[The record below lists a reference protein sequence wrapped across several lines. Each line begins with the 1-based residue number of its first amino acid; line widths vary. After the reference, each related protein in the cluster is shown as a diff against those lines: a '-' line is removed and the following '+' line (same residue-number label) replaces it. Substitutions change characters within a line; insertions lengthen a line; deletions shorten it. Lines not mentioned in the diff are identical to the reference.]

1 MIGLRIELPRA
12 VHSIRGN
19 FVPVKALAL
28 SLCVAAI
35 ATGCAHRNEA
45 APIRT
50 GFAGYSDP
58 AGDLARRSDDVLAKL
73 DESPDNF
80 GLLEQFWT
88 VFDLAYLEPGY
99 ASSPTLGP
107 EENSSFGNLLARA
120 SQYAEDGSSES
131 LEKVMHADLGPFGQ
145 TAEGGERISE
155 YLWNI
160 LEAQTQLTLDVLAR
174 LTAGQRDS
182 VVEDVYLRPV
192 HDGFAF
198 DEVAEDLDQATIPPV
213 LQGAALQMQTIA
225 LELSSLFFDPS
236 VGSE

>member
-1 MIGLRIELPRA
+1 MA

-28 SLCVAAI
+28 LILVAAI
-35 ATGCAHRNEA
+35 ATGCALQNETT
-45 APIRT
+45 PIRA
-50 GFAGYSDP
+50 GFTGYSNP

-99 ASSPTLGP
+99 ASSPTLGQ
-107 EENSSFGNLLARA
+107 EEHFSFGNLLARA

-131 LEKVMHADLGPFGQ
+131 LEKVMHAELGPFGE

-160 LEAQTQLTLDVLAR
+160 LEVQMQLTLDVLAR
-174 LTAGQRDS
+174 LSEGQRVR
-182 VVEDVYLRPV
+182 VVEDVYLQPV

-198 DEVAEDLDQATIPPV
+198 DEVAEGLGTATIPAV
-213 LQGAALQMQTIA
+213 LQDAVLQMQTIA
-225 LELSSLFFDPS
+225 LELSSLAFDS
-236 VGSE
+236 GVGSE